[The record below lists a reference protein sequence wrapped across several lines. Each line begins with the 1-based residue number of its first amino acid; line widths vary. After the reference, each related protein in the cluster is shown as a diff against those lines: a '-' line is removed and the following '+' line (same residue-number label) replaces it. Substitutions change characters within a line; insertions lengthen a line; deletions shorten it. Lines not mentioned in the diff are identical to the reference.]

1 MLARRAP
8 NSVRLPQPADIH
20 LNPTHQQPLQASKQS
35 DDPELKYWITV
46 HRVSGIGPARFNQLL
61 RHFGSIEA
69 AWRAPFSELAAAG
82 IGQENARSLEEIRQ
96 SSDPD
101 REAETLDR
109 LGISAVRL
117 HYSGYPKSLSEIYD
131 PPPVLYYRGI
141 LKESEP
147 DAVAVVGSRR
157 CTAYGR
163 EMARRISTGLAASG
177 VSIFSGL
184 ARGID
189 GAAHRAALDAGGRT
203 VAVVGG
209 GLDSIYPN
217 EHAEMAAEMVA
228 AGGAVISEYPV
239 GVRPKPEHFPRRNRV
254 ISGLTRGVVVVEAT
268 RKSGAMLTV
277 KWALE
282 QDREVFAVPGSAL
295 SDNSEGPNW
304 LIQQGAKLTV
314 SHLDVLEELGIAS
327 QMAGPAGAGSVNP
340 VPTQGELGVDSLA
353 RKNNGTDIEDRVSR
367 HLVTA
372 GAPCHVDEI
381 SRSTG
386 IRIAEV
392 TSALTV
398 LGLKGIVDEV
408 GPMTFVAQKFAQES
422 AAGGAQ

>member
-1 MLARRAP
+1 M
-8 NSVRLPQPADIH
+8 
-20 LNPTHQQPLQASKQS
+20 
-35 DDPELKYWITV
+35 

-69 AWRAPFSELAAAG
+69 AWNAPFSELAAAG
-82 IGQENARSLEEIRQ
+82 IGQENARSFDAIRK

-101 REAETLDR
+101 HEADTLDK
-109 LGISAVRL
+109 LDISAVRL
-117 HYSGYPKSLSEIYD
+117 HSPMYPKSLSQIYD

-141 LKESEP
+141 LIDSDP
-147 DAVAVVGSRR
+147 GGPGGVAVVGSRR

-163 EMARRISTGLAASG
+163 EMARRISTGLAESG
-177 VSIFSGL
+177 VTIFSGL

-189 GAAHRAALDAGGRT
+189 GAAHRAALNAGGRT
-203 VAVVGG
+203 IAVVGG

-217 EHAEMAAEMVA
+217 EHTEMAAEMVA
-228 AGGAVISEYPV
+228 AGGAVVSEYPV

-304 LIQQGAKLTV
+304 LIQQGAKLTT
-314 SHLDVLEELGIAS
+314 SHLDVLEELNIT
-327 QMAGPAGAGSVNP
+327 AGFTVRDTATGAESANSAITEPA
-340 VPTQGELGVDSLA
+340 PTQGELGVDSLA
-353 RKNNGTDIEDRVSR
+353 RKHNGTDIEERVHR
-367 HLVTA
+367 HLADT
-372 GAPCHVDEI
+372 GAPSHVDEI
-381 SRSTG
+381 SRAVG
-386 IRIAEV
+386 VRIAEV

-398 LGLKGIVDEV
+398 LSLRGVVNEI
-408 GPMTFVAQKFAQES
+408 GPMTFVVYRSAQKPDQTPAK
-422 AAGGAQ
+422 ART